1 MLDAVIE
8 WGIFFKP
15 YAPGFLSASLT
26 VIIISSLSIMLS
38 WLVGTFLAL
47 GQRSGRKYLVLF
59 CKLYTWFI
67 RGIPAL
73 ILVFLIFFGLPQ
85 FGIRFSP
92 YMAGILAIGLNGGAF
107 VGEIVRGGLQ
117 SVPIRQLQ
125 AGQAL
130 GLSYWRILWRIH
142 LPQAMRVSLPGL
154 VGEAVAIIKNTSL
167 LSTITIVEITLY
179 GQIASA
185 ATFKPFDFFIAS
197 AVCYL
202 VLTSVVM
209 LIGKIVERRL
219 NVHIPIYTGA

>member
-1 MLDAVIE
+1 MLDGVIE

-38 WLVGTFLAL
+38 WLVGAFLAL
-47 GQRSGRKYLVLF
+47 GQSSDRKYLVLF
-59 CKLYTWFI
+59 CKLYIWFI
-67 RGIPAL
+67 RGTPAL

-92 YMAGILAIGLNGGAF
+92 YTAGILAIGLNGGAF

-117 SVPIRQLQ
+117 SVPSRQLQ

-142 LPQAMRVSLPGL
+142 LPQAMCASLPGL

-179 GQIASA
+179 AQIASA

-197 AVCYL
+197 AACYL
-202 VLTSVVM
+202 VLTSAVM
-209 LIGKIVERRL
+209 LIGKRVERRL
-219 NVHIPIYTGA
+219 NAHIPIYTGA